1 VRIKGFAIATLVP
14 VVSILIAV
22 AAAPPFAPTPAS
34 ATPGFA
40 RQTGISCQACH
51 TIFPELT
58 PFGRKFKLNAYVF
71 TNVKQ
76 IEATDEQSQRTLSL
90 SDLPPV
96 SVMLQ
101 ASNTTLARGVPDAGV
116 AGDLSKK
123 NDTEFPQALSLFYT
137 GKISDNLGAFLQ
149 LTWEPSSNAVG
160 IDNSDLRF
168 ADHANFDSIGIPDFI
183 YGLSL
188 NNNPT
193 SQDVWNSTPAWGFPF
208 LTSSVGVPSVT
219 AALIDGQLA
228 QESVGLSA
236 YLFLFNHLYVEFGGY
251 RSAQTSF
258 TNTTTG
264 GPGPLDSTSPLQ
276 RISGPAAPYWRV
288 AWEQD
293 WDNHAL
299 SFGTYGIS
307 TKVHQPGI
315 GESGPTSRFTDV
327 ALDAQYQYI
336 TDAHIVSA
344 TTTWI
349 HEFRKFNNVGLADRA
364 HDWLD
369 TARLTGTYFFKR
381 KIGGSV
387 QVFSTTGSRDRT
399 LYCSPDTFA
408 TAPSP
413 ACPGADTG
421 TPSQLLGSANGK
433 PTTQGAVFEID
444 YLPWLNTKIGLQYTA
459 YDTFNGRRHNY
470 DGFGRNASQNNLLY
484 VYIWTAF

>member
-1 VRIKGFAIATLVP
+1 VRIKGFVIAVLVP
-14 VVSILIAV
+14 VVSTLIAL
-22 AAAPPFAPTPAS
+22 AAAPPFAPRPAS

-51 TIFPELT
+51 TVFPELT

-76 IEATDEQSQRTLSL
+76 IQATDEQSQRTLSL

-96 SVMLQ
+96 SVQLQ
-101 ASNTTLARGVPDAGV
+101 GSNTTLGRGIPDTGV
-116 AGDLSKK
+116 AGDLSQK
-123 NDTEFPQALSLFYT
+123 NSTQFPQALSLFYT
-137 GKISDNLGAFLQ
+137 GKIADNLGAFLQ
-149 LTWEPSSNAVG
+149 MTWNPSTNAVG

-168 ADHANFDSIGIPDFI
+168 ANHFNFDSIGVPDFI
-183 YGLSL
+183 YGISV

-193 SQDVWNSTPAWGFPF
+193 SQDVWNSIPAWGYPF
-208 LTSSVGVPSVT
+208 ILSNVGVPPVT
-219 AALIDGQLA
+219 KALLDGQLA

-236 YLFLFNHLYVEFGGY
+236 YLFLFEHLYVEGGGY

-276 RISGPAAPYWRV
+276 RISGTAAPYWRV

-299 SFGTYGIS
+299 SFGTYGLS
-307 TKVHQPGI
+307 ARVHPPGI
-315 GESGPTSRFTDV
+315 GESGPTNTFTDV

-336 TDAHIVSA
+336 TDAHIFSA

-349 HEFRKFNNVGLADRA
+349 HEFRKFNNVSLADHRN
-364 HDWLD
+364 DWLD
-369 TARLTGTYFFKR
+369 TARLTGSYFFKR
-381 KIGGSV
+381 KIGGSA
-387 QVFSTTGSRDRT
+387 QFFSTTGSRDFT
-399 LYCSPDTFA
+399 LYCSPSTFA

-413 ACPGADTG
+413 ACPGAGTG

-433 PTTQGAVFEID
+433 PTTQGAIFEID

-459 YDTFNGRRHNY
+459 YSKFNGRSNNY
-470 DGFGRNASQNNLLY
+470 DGFGRNASQNNLFY

>member
-1 VRIKGFAIATLVP
+1 MRIKGFAIAMLVP
-14 VVSILIAV
+14 VVSILIALT
-22 AAAPPFAPTPAS
+22 AAPPFAPRPAS

-51 TIFPELT
+51 TVFPELT

-76 IEATDEQSQRTLSL
+76 IEASDEQSQRTLSL
-90 SDLPPV
+90 SDLPPL
-96 SVMLQ
+96 SVQLQ
-101 ASNTTLARGVPDAGV
+101 ASNTTLGRGIPDAGV
-116 AGDLSKK
+116 AGDLSQK
-123 NDTEFPQALSLFYT
+123 NSTQFPQALSLFYT

-149 LTWEPSSNAVG
+149 LTWNPSSNAVG

-168 ADHANFDSIGIPDFI
+168 ANHASFDSIGVPDFI
-183 YGLSL
+183 YGISL

-193 SQDVWNSTPAWGFPF
+193 SQDVWNSTPAWGYPF
-208 LTSSVGVPSVT
+208 ILSSVGVPPVT
-219 AALIDGQLA
+219 KALLDGQLA

-236 YLFLFNHLYVEFGGY
+236 YLFLFEHLYVEAGGY

-258 TNTTTG
+258 TNATTG
-264 GPGPLDSTSPLQ
+264 GPGPLDSTSPLA
-276 RISGPAAPYWRV
+276 RISGTAAPYWRV

-299 SFGTYGIS
+299 SVGTYGIS
-307 TKVHQPGI
+307 AQVHPPGI
-315 GESGPTSRFTDV
+315 GESGPTNRFTDV

-344 TTTWI
+344 TATWI
-349 HEFRKFNNVGLADRA
+349 HEFRTFNNVGLADHT

-369 TARLTGTYFFKR
+369 TARVTGSYFFKR
-381 KIGGSV
+381 KIGGSA
-387 QVFSTTGSRDRT
+387 QFFSTTGSRDFT
-399 LYCSPDTFA
+399 LYCSPQTFA

-413 ACPGADTG
+413 ACPGAGTG
-421 TPSQLLGSANGK
+421 TPSQLLGSANGQ
-433 PTTQGAVFEID
+433 PTTQGATFEID

-459 YDTFNGRRHNY
+459 YAKFNGRSHNY
-470 DGFGRNASQNNLLY
+470 DGFGRNASDNNLLY

>member
-1 VRIKGFAIATLVP
+1 MKIKFGIAMLAAVM
-14 VVSILIAV
+14 SILV
-22 AAAPPFAPTPAS
+22 ALAGAPLFAPTPAS

-51 TIFPELT
+51 TVFPELT

-76 IEATDEQSQRTLSL
+76 LQATDEQSQRTLSL

-96 SVMLQ
+96 SVQLQ
-101 ASNTTLARGVPDAGV
+101 ASNTTLGRGVPDAGV

-123 NDTEFPQALSLFYT
+123 NDTQFPQALSLFYT

-168 ADHANFDSIGIPDFI
+168 ANHADFESIGLRDFI

-193 SQDVWNSTPAWGFPF
+193 SQDVWNSTPAWGYPF
-208 LTSSVGVPSVT
+208 LTSSIGVPPVAS
-219 AALIDGQLA
+219 ALLDGQLA
-228 QESVGLSA
+228 QESVGLGGYV
-236 YLFLFNHLYVEFGGY
+236 YLFDHLYIELSGY

-258 TNTTTG
+258 TNATTG
-264 GPGPLDSTSPLQ
+264 GPGPLDSTAPSA
-276 RISGPAAPYWRV
+276 RIAGVAAPYWRV

-307 TKVHQPGI
+307 ARTHPTGI
-315 GESGPTSRFTDV
+315 GESGPADRITDI

-336 TDAHIVSA
+336 TDAHLFSA

-349 HEFRKFNNVGLADRA
+349 HEMRRFNNALLATRA
-364 HDWLD
+364 HGTLD
-369 TARLTGTYFFKR
+369 TERLTGSYFFKR
-381 KIGGSV
+381 KLGGSV
-387 QVFSTTGSRDRT
+387 QLFSTTGTRDAT
-399 LYCSPDTFA
+399 LYAS
-408 TAPSP
+408 
-413 ACPGADTG
+413 G
-421 TPSQLLGSANGK
+421 TPVLGSATGK
-433 PTTQGAVFEID
+433 PTTQGAVFEIN
-444 YLPWLNTKIGLQYTA
+444 YLPWLNTKLGVQYTL
-459 YDTFNGRRHNY
+459 YSKFNGRSSNY
-470 DGFGRNASQNNLLY
+470 DGFGRNASGNNLLY
-484 VYIWTAF
+484 VYVWTAF